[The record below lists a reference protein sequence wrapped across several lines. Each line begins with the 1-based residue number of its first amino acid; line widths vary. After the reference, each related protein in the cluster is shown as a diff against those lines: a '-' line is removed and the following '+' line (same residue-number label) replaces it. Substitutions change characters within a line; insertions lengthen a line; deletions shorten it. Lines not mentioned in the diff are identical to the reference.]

1 MLKQAAAS
9 VLCLCAWMAGAMAQS
24 TAVVPPSVE
33 STAGLSGN
41 SIPLGNFASGTYQVL
56 YTADQ
61 LAAIPAGSVITGLQ
75 LRMWNGA
82 TTNFPVASTNITRY
96 EVRLAASLKTPETMD
111 TSFAANMVN
120 PVLVRSGA
128 LVLPPNAYTSGA
140 SGMDPEAWGSPI
152 AFATGY
158 RYAGG
163 ALVIEFRSQNAG
175 SDFAHYAE
183 IVSVAGK
190 IANVR
195 SSDANGTVAGTSDAT
210 GVVVRL
216 TFTPPPVDLA
226 EGVTKVIVE
235 EEKAATPGQINLSTL
250 MNTSGRTN
258 VSVMGAEQF
267 DTIGSN
273 SQIVGVSTRIAAAQA
288 AWPPAVRN
296 FAQYNIQLSRSQNGP
311 GLLSTTVASNVGADA
326 VNVRSGSLSVAANSF
341 GAQDGQS
348 TAPFDFGIS
357 FRNVYNYRG
366 GPLLM
371 VVDHSGNASGDS
383 PFLDAIAT
391 NEPSYNTRVQS
402 LSAFTAGS
410 ATTTSAASFTIARF
424 DVNAGTSSP
433 LSKAALPPDGG
444 SLAWV
449 AVMQTVISASELKNI
464 PVGSVIDSL
473 WLRQA
478 AGAGVGPSTNV
489 SSLDFE
495 VYLSTAARRPES
507 MSTTFAINEGS
518 DRVLVHDGPW
528 SVPAGVLPA
537 AATGNFGKIVQ
548 FRKGFVYKGGDLC
561 VTTRHTGLSDPLGVP
576 EAVMNTLTT
585 NRSIYSFDA
594 GSATGLFYSSDF
606 TGTSM
611 KLGYIPSVMAPNN
624 LATAEGVDGLSVFS
638 SNYTV
643 QTIIPASQ
651 LRSVDVGS
659 AITGMSLRLSS
670 SGGGSTYPTTG
681 TTLPRYDVTISSTNV
696 SPLAMSTSY
705 ANNALPGGV
714 LVRSGSMFVPQDAF
728 PASGSA
734 SVPSEN
740 AWYVPFTRAYVY
752 QGGNLCVTIRSEG
765 SLPGASFVDVDGS
778 AASARGGTMYTTSD
792 SNSLVATGS
801 LGGLGLRLA
810 FTARAFCPWD
820 LNNDGVVDD
829 ADFSLFAV
837 SYNTLECN
845 DPSMAFGCPSD
856 FNYDRIVDD
865 ADFSLFIVMYNEFL
879 CPE

>member
-1 MLKQAAAS
+1 MLKQVAAS
-9 VLCLCAWMAGAMAQS
+9 VLCLCAWTVGATAQS
-24 TAVVPPSVE
+24 TAVVPPSME

-41 SIPLGNFASGTYQVL
+41 SIPLGNFPSGTYQVL

-61 LAAIPAGSVITGLQ
+61 LAAIPAGSVVTGLQ
-75 LRMWNGA
+75 LRLWNSGS
-82 TTNFPVASTNITRY
+82 TNFPLASTNITRY
-96 EVRLAASLKTPETMD
+96 DVRLSTSLKTPATMD
-111 TSFAANMVN
+111 TSYAANMVN

-140 SGMDPEAWGSPI
+140 SGMDPEAWGTPI
-152 AFATGY
+152 TFTTGY
-158 RYAGG
+158 RYTGG
-163 ALVIEFRSQNAG
+163 ALVIEFRTQNTGAVTG
-175 SDFAHYAE
+175 HYAD
-183 IVSVAGK
+183 VASVAGK
-190 IANVR
+190 VAHVR
-195 SSDANGTVAGTSDAT
+195 SSDANGAVATSSDTSGPA
-210 GVVVRL
+210 VRL
-216 TFTPPPVDLA
+216 TFTPPPLDLA
-226 EGVTKVIVE
+226 EGVTKVIVG
-235 EEKAATPGQINLSTL
+235 EEKTATLGQIELSTL
-250 MNTSGRTN
+250 LNMAGRTN
-258 VSVMGAEQF
+258 VSVMGAEEF

-273 SQIVGVSTRIAAAQA
+273 SQIVGVSTRMGEAEGTWPVAA
-288 AWPPAVRN
+288 RN
-296 FAQYNIQLSRSQNGP
+296 FGQYNIQLSRSQHGP
-311 GLLSTTVASNVGADA
+311 GMLSTTVASNVGPDA
-326 VNVRSGSLSVAANSF
+326 VTVRSGSLSVAANSF
-341 GAQDGQS
+341 GGQGVQA

-357 FRNVYNYRG
+357 FRNEYNYRG

-371 VVDHSGNASGDS
+371 VVDHTGNGGGDS
-383 PFLDAIAT
+383 PFLDAISIS
-391 NEPSYNTRVQS
+391 EPSYNTRVQS
-402 LSAFTAGS
+402 LSGFASGS
-410 ATTTSAASFTIARF
+410 ATTPTGAPFTIARF

-433 LSKAALPPDGG
+433 LSKAALPSDGG
-444 SLAWV
+444 SLAW
-449 AVMQTVISASELKNI
+449 ATVMQTVISASELKNI

-478 AGAGVGPSTNV
+478 AGVDVGPSTNV

-576 EAVMNTLTT
+576 EAVTNTLTT
-585 NRSIYSFDA
+585 NRSVYSFDA
-594 GSATGLFYSSDF
+594 GSPTGLFYSSGF

-643 QTIIPASQ
+643 QTIIPSSQ
-651 LRSVDVGS
+651 LRPVDVGS
-659 AITGMSLRLSS
+659 AITGMSLRVSS
-670 SGGGSTYPTTG
+670 SGGGATYPTTG

-705 ANNALPGGV
+705 VNNALPGGV
-714 LVRSGSMFVPQDAF
+714 LVRSGAMFVPQDAF

-734 SVPSEN
+734 SVPGEN

-778 AASARGGTMYTTSD
+778 AASARGGTMFTTSD

-801 LGGLGLRLA
+801 VGGLGLRLA
-810 FTARAFCPWD
+810 FTVRAFCPWD

-829 ADFSLFAV
+829 ADFSLFVGA
-837 SYNTLECN
+837 YDTLECN
-845 DPSMAFGCPSD
+845 DPSMALGCPSD